1 MRTPVGIRLAV
12 LPPGL
17 KGAESFGGDN
27 SPVSRY
33 APAMS
38 EEELLLILRDVAGG
52 KTAPD
57 AALEHFRLAPLEDL
71 FCGLSLDPHRK
82 LRTGLGEVVFAPGKS
97 DAQLRS
103 AVQHLARSGPVL
115 ASRVSEAQAQCLLQ
129 VFPQGVYW
137 PEARLFAYGRDLPVN
152 PPWPDEG
159 RALVLSA
166 GAADRP
172 VALEAF
178 GCLRFF
184 GVDAGYV
191 ADVGIAGLHR
201 LRPYLRAL
209 ARARIVVAVAGMEGA
224 LPGVV
229 AGFVRCP
236 VIAVPTS
243 VGYGVGA
250 GGHAALN
257 AMLCSCVPG
266 MAVVNIDSGF
276 AAAAFAAKMLLRD
289 GE

>member
-1 MRTPVGIRLAV
+1 MH
-12 LPPGL
+12 
-17 KGAESFGGDN
+17 
-27 SPVSRY
+27 
-33 APAMS
+33 
-38 EEELLLILRDVAGG
+38 EEKLLQILHDVAEGRL
-52 KTAPD
+52 APD
-57 AALEHFRLAPLEDL
+57 AALEHCRLAPLEDL
-71 FCGLSLDPHRK
+71 FCGLKLDPHRK

-97 DAQLRS
+97 DAQLCS
-103 AVQHLARSGPVL
+103 AMQHLSQSGPAL
-115 ASRVSEAQAQCLLQ
+115 ASRVNEAQAHCLRQ
-129 VFPQGVYW
+129 SFPKGSYW
-137 PEARLFAYGRDLPVN
+137 PEARLFALGGDLPLE
-152 PPWPDEG
+152 PPWPAEG

-178 GCLRFF
+178 GCMRFF
-184 GVDAGYV
+184 GVDTGYI
-191 ADVGIAGLHR
+191 ADVGVAGLHR
-201 LRPYLRAL
+201 LQPHLEAL
-209 ARARIVVAVAGMEGA
+209 SKAWIIVAVAGMEGA

-266 MAVVNIDSGF
+266 LAVVNIDSGF
-276 AAAAFAAKMLLRD
+276 GAAAFAAKMLLRD
-289 GE
+289 GG

>member
-1 MRTPVGIRLAV
+1 MHE
-12 LPPGL
+12 
-17 KGAESFGGDN
+17 ES
-27 SPVSRY
+27 
-33 APAMS
+33 
-38 EEELLLILRDVAGG
+38 LLRILRDVAEGR
-52 KTAPD
+52 TAPD
-57 AALEHFRLAPLEDL
+57 AAFEQCRLAPLEDL
-71 FCGLSLDPHRK
+71 LCGLTLDPHRK

-97 DAQLRS
+97 DAQLCS
-103 AVQHLARSGPVL
+103 AMQHLSRAGPAL
-115 ASRVSEAQAQCLLQ
+115 ASRVNDAQARCLQ
-129 VFPQGVYW
+129 DAFPQGGYW
-137 PEARLFAYGRDLPVN
+137 PEARLFALGRELPLS
-152 PPWPDEG
+152 PPWPVEG
-159 RALVLSA
+159 EALVLSA

-191 ADVGIAGLHR
+191 ADVGVAGLHR
-201 LRPYLRAL
+201 LQPYLRAL
-209 ARARIVVAVAGMEGA
+209 SEARLIVAVAGMEGA

-266 MAVVNIDSGF
+266 LAVVNIDSGF
-276 AAAAFAAKMLLRD
+276 GAAAFAAKMLLRD
-289 GE
+289 RG

>member
-1 MRTPVGIRLAV
+1 MH
-12 LPPGL
+12 
-17 KGAESFGGDN
+17 
-27 SPVSRY
+27 
-33 APAMS
+33 
-38 EEELLLILRDVAGG
+38 EEKLLRILREVAEGR
-52 KTAPD
+52 TTPD
-57 AALEHFRLAPLEDL
+57 DALEHCRLAPLEDL
-71 FCGLSLDPHRK
+71 LCGLKLDPHRK

-97 DAQLRS
+97 DDQLCS
-103 AVQHLARSGPVL
+103 AMRHLSRIGPAL
-115 ASRVSEAQAQCLLQ
+115 ASRVSEVQALCLQ
-129 VFPQGVYW
+129 KTFPQGAYW
-137 PEARLFAYGRDLPVN
+137 PEARLFALGRELPVN

-159 RALVLSA
+159 KALVLSA

-178 GCLRFF
+178 GCMLFF
-184 GVDAGYV
+184 GVEAGYI
-191 ADVGIAGLHR
+191 ADVGVAGLHR
-201 LRPYLRAL
+201 LQPHLRAL
-209 ARARIVVAVAGMEGA
+209 AGARLVVAVAGMEGA

-266 MAVVNIDSGF
+266 LAVVNIDSGF
-276 AAAAFAAKMLLRD
+276 GAAAFAAKMLLRD
-289 GE
+289 GG

>member
-1 MRTPVGIRLAV
+1 MSRDLIRKRHTWQAD
-12 LPPGL
+12 
-17 KGAESFGGDN
+17 DN
-27 SPVSRY
+27 SFVPRY
-33 APAMS
+33 ALAMH
-38 EEELLLILRDVAGG
+38 EESLFRILRDVAEGR
-52 KTAPD
+52 TAPD
-57 AALEHFRLAPLEDL
+57 AALEQCRLAPLEDL
-71 FCGLSLDPHRK
+71 LRGLTLDPHRK

-97 DAQLRS
+97 DAQLCS
-103 AVQHLARSGPVL
+103 AMQHLIRAGPVL
-115 ASRVSEAQAQCLLQ
+115 ASRVSDAQARCLQ
-129 VFPQGVYW
+129 DAFPQGAYW
-137 PEARLFAYGRDLPVN
+137 PEARLFGLGGDLPVS
-152 PPWPDEG
+152 PPWPVEG
-159 RALVLSA
+159 EALVLSA

-184 GVDAGYV
+184 GVDAGYI
-191 ADVGIAGLHR
+191 ADVGVAGLHR
-201 LRPYLRAL
+201 LQPYLPAL
-209 ARARIVVAVAGMEGA
+209 SRARLIVAVAGMEGA

-266 MAVVNIDSGF
+266 LAVVNIDSGF
-276 AAAAFAAKMLLRD
+276 GAAAFAAKMLLRD
-289 GE
+289 RE